1 MTQMS
6 FELPELDRKKT
17 QAAVEAALEKYRIF
31 KSITF
36 EEREASVTASP
47 TERFHGPTNVTSD
60 QTATIAIYNIDTP
73 AARRAYCERIERAV
87 KQLPKRERI
96 LITERYLNT
105 DCDFDYDVYNN
116 AFDQPM
122 GETTYYRY
130 KWKAFYKLALNLNIQ
145 VVKEASKTIKG
156 TADKLRE

>member
-1 MTQMS
+1 MTQLS

-17 QAAVEAALEKYRIF
+17 QAAVEAALEKYRIY

-36 EEREASVTASP
+36 EEKEASVTASP

-60 QTATIAIYNIDTP
+60 QTAAIAIYNVDTP

-87 KQLPKRERI
+87 NQLPKRERI

-105 DCDFDYDVYNN
+105 DCDFDYQVYNN
-116 AFDQPM
+116 AFDRPIS
-122 GETTYYRY
+122 ESSYYKY

-145 VVKEASKTIKG
+145 VVKEQRGEKG
-156 TADKLRE
+156 TGKHPKS

>member
-17 QAAVEAALEKYRIF
+17 QAAVEASLEKYRIF
-31 KSITF
+31 KAITF
-36 EEREASVTASP
+36 EEREAKTIAAW
-47 TERFHGPTNVTSD
+47 SD
-60 QTATIAIYNIDTP
+60 IPKGFTGVSSNQTADIAVYNIDTL
-73 AARRAYCERIERAV
+73 AARQANCERIERAV

-105 DCDFDYDVYNN
+105 DCNFDYDVYNN
-116 AFDQPM
+116 AFDRPM
-122 GETTYYRY
+122 GESTYYKY

-145 VVKEASKTIKG
+145 VV
-156 TADKLRE
+156 